1 MYHILLIHSFIDG
14 RLDCFHI
21 LAAMI
26 LLWTWMYKYLFK
38 TLILIIWLYT
48 KTEIAGSYGNSIFNF
63 LSNSDCFS
71 TVVVP
76 FYIPSNNMFA
86 SFYVNLFSSNLADI
100 KEHNCWIIW

>member
-14 RLDCFHI
+14 QLGCFHI
-21 LAAMI
+21 LAAII
-26 LLWTWMYKYLFK
+26 LLWTWMYKYLIK

-48 KTEIAGSYGNSIFNF
+48 KSEIAGSYGNSMSNF

-71 TVVVP
+71 TVAVP

-86 SFYVNLFSSNLADI
+86 GFYVNLFSSNLANI
-100 KEHNCWIIW
+100 NEHSCWIVW